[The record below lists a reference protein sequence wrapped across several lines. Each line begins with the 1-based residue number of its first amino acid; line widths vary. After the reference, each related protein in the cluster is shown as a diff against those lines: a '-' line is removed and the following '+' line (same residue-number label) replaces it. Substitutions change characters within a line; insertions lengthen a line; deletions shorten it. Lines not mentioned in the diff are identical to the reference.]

1 MAQQKENNIKLGVFV
16 LAGLFIMIL
25 TFYIIGKN
33 NNLFGA
39 DFKLKVRFTNLNG
52 LTVGS
57 NVMFSGLQAGTVKST
72 DLINDTTL
80 EVTMQI
86 NSKVKAYIHKNAL
99 AGIGTEGLMGNK
111 IINITP
117 VSGSSSAVEDGD
129 QLRAQKM
136 VNMDEIIATLSK
148 TNNNVS
154 RISEVLKGTVL
165 RIDSS
170 DILKLLNDKSI
181 GVSLKSSLQN
191 IYRATGNADKIMSGI
206 NTMVTQL
213 KSGKGTAGL
222 LLTDTAMAA
231 NVKEAMIKIKAAST
245 NANNMTIQ
253 MNEIVKQLNHDL
265 TNGKGPVHTLLA
277 DSVMSINLSKT
288 IDNLQKG
295 TDGFNQNMEALK
307 HNFFF
312 KGYFK
317 DQAKQ
322 KKKEEAKP
330 LLINK

>member
-1 MAQQKENNIKLGVFV
+1 MAEQKENNIKLGVFV
-16 LAGLFIMIL
+16 LAGLFVLIL

-57 NVMFSGLQAGTVKST
+57 NVLFSGIQAGTVKST

-86 NSKVKAYIHKNAL
+86 NSKVKAYIHKNAF

-117 VSGSSSAVEDGD
+117 VSGPSAAVEDGD
-129 QLRAQKM
+129 LLRAQKM

-148 TNNNVS
+148 TNNNVAN
-154 RISEVLKGTVL
+154 ISEVLKGTVL

-170 DILKLLNDKSI
+170 DVLKLLNDKSI

-191 IYRATGNADKIMSGI
+191 IYKATGNANQMMIGI
-206 NTMVTQL
+206 NTIVTQL

-231 NVKEAMIKIKAAST
+231 NLKETMVKIKAAGT
-245 NANNMTIQ
+245 NADNMTIQ
-253 MNEIVKQLNHDL
+253 LNEIVKRLNRDL

-277 DSVMSINLSKT
+277 DSTMANNLRKT
-288 IDNLQKG
+288 MDNLQKG

-317 DQAKQ
+317 DQAK
-322 KKKEEAKP
+322 KKKEEEDKA
-330 LLINK
+330 LLNNK